1 MLYCKHTQAGV
12 VEHVRDPALKVW
24 TEAGQRALK
33 ASLSYSDTVGGVD
46 THTHTHTSV
55 TYTVPWKLRNE
66 YFNFLDIKHDGLG
79 HL

>member
-33 ASLSYSDTVGGVD
+33 ASLSYSDTVGGLEW
-46 THTHTHTSV
+46 SV
-55 TYTVPWKLRNE
+55 ENLLSESRKYPFFYLQSHVTAPAKSLC
-66 YFNFLDIKHDGLG
+66 D
-79 HL
+79 

>member
-1 MLYCKHTQAGV
+1 M
-12 VEHVRDPALKVW
+12 VEHACDPALKVL

-33 ASLSYSDTVGGVD
+33 ANLSYSDTVGGVD
-46 THTHTHTSV
+46 THTHKSV

-66 YFNFLDIKHDGLG
+66 YFNFLDIKHDSLG